1 MTLHDFVDATYRYG
15 TLTGA
20 SVTSWGRTAEHNAK
34 VGGVPFSAHRFWV
47 GLDVVYDDLH
57 PVESTR
63 VEIAR
68 RLGLTLIPEGD
79 HDHLQP
85 LDWSKG

>member
-15 TLTGA
+15 ALTGA
-20 SVTSWGRTAEHNAK
+20 SVTSWGRTTTRNTA

-47 GLDVVYDDLH
+47 GLDVVYDDSH
-57 PVESTR
+57 PAEVAR

-68 RLGLTLIPEGD
+68 RLGLKLIPEGD

-85 LDWSKG
+85 LDWSAG